1 MDNDLVM
8 PQPTASLDKASQKEL
23 IAEIK
28 TLRQFTGLMFLRLR
42 GYVEGQELSNAL
54 EERMASFEKEAYAF
68 RSMLATFASEEKSIV
83 ARLEILEKKVTLGD
97 YAVIIMLKNR
107 LDRLELDRLEKKEE
121 VLYEPKPE

>member
-8 PQPTASLDKASQKEL
+8 SASVASDLSKASQKEL
-23 IAEIK
+23 VEEIK
-28 TLRQFTGLMFLRLR
+28 TLRQFTGLMLLRLR

-83 ARLEILEKKVTLGD
+83 ARLEILEKK
-97 YAVIIMLKNR
+97 
-107 LDRLELDRLEKKEE
+107 EE

>member
-68 RSMLATFASEEKSIV
+68 RSMLATFASEEQSIV
-83 ARLEILEKKVTLGD
+83 ARLDIPEKKR
-97 YAVIIMLKNR
+97 VI
-107 LDRLELDRLEKKEE
+107 D
-121 VLYEPKPE
+121 YEPKPE